1 MNIYQT
7 DHTKTPEIF
16 TLIKEQKNEDAKK
29 YLEQNPSEIF
39 LKGWMDDTPLHIAS
53 LSGNF
58 EIVKYLVEK
67 GAKVNAERSGMYATP
82 LCWAD
87 NLEIAKYL
95 LENGATMNDK
105 ELFLATSQDKV
116 EVVDLLLYSGAKIDK
131 ARPQYLECKSID
143 CINIYLKH
151 KIEIN
156 GTDEQKSTLLH
167 KLAWLDLPL
176 VFDFAYRNGCSWQKD
191 SSQRTPYYLAK
202 QGSREN
208 ILKHFKE
215 KYPELISNKIEN
227 IPTNNYEFERIF
239 FLKQSPTKS
248 DWFIGLTK
256 NAKLI
261 KYLLFEG
268 ELVIDRIATIDV
280 SNIRNFSFDKNGNII
295 IPTADNK
302 LLIVEQ
308 ITFQLLYSI
317 ELESDLVLDQIEYL
331 PLKNVFIGSSQN
343 WEIILLSEDYKVI
356 SKSKAEDGT
365 ILPIISQDESLI
377 SFLSYDQET
386 YFDLYQ
392 IDGELNIS
400 FIHTFFKDWNN
411 TSSGFCFRQN
421 EFAVSFPSVLEYYS
435 FEKEELN
442 KIWEINISKYKSE
455 HSLSYLLTLDD
466 NTLIV
471 GKGKTI
477 LTINITKQTITN
489 EVNLD
494 LLAEIRNLYINKE
507 KEVLI
512 VSTDKELEIIR
523 LKEKNWAQQG
533 IAKSGAN
540 GFLSNIWNKLNGRN
554 SNGL

>member
-1 MNIYQT
+1 
-7 DHTKTPEIF
+7 
-16 TLIKEQKNEDAKK
+16 
-29 YLEQNPSEIF
+29 
-39 LKGWMDDTPLHIAS
+39 
-53 LSGNF
+53 
-58 EIVKYLVEK
+58 
-67 GAKVNAERSGMYATP
+67 
-82 LCWAD
+82 
-87 NLEIAKYL
+87 
-95 LENGATMNDK
+95 
-105 ELFLATSQDKV
+105 
-116 EVVDLLLYSGAKIDK
+116 
-131 ARPQYLECKSID
+131 
-143 CINIYLKH
+143 
-151 KIEIN
+151 
-156 GTDEQKSTLLH
+156 
-167 KLAWLDLPL
+167 
-176 VFDFAYRNGCSWQKD
+176 
-191 SSQRTPYYLAK
+191 
-202 QGSREN
+202 
-208 ILKHFKE
+208 
-215 KYPELISNKIEN
+215 
-227 IPTNNYEFERIF
+227 
-239 FLKQSPTKS
+239 
-248 DWFIGLTK
+248 
-256 NAKLI
+256 
-261 KYLLFEG
+261 
-268 ELVIDRIATIDV
+268 
-280 SNIRNFSFDKNGNII
+280 
-295 IPTADNK
+295 
-302 LLIVEQ
+302 
-308 ITFQLLYSI
+308 
-317 ELESDLVLDQIEYL
+317 
-331 PLKNVFIGSSQN
+331 
-343 WEIILLSEDYKVI
+343 
-356 SKSKAEDGT
+356 
-365 ILPIISQDESLI
+365 
-377 SFLSYDQET
+377 
-386 YFDLYQ
+386 YQ